1 MPLREGTHFLRHG
14 DLLFSSD
21 LVQCRMDGVPN
32 IQSFSLSGDAPDV
45 LLPNDR
51 SAATPVR
58 CALAILSCRAASQDH
73 CSAALEI
80 SRFFAEGRGR
90 TGHSLEVLPDEDE
103 HPRPMGEAASD
114 VERLNALPY
123 GRRYVKIAWE
133 DGSVLWRAE
142 TILDGRPL
150 FEVIVAP
157 VADSGSVDEREAFD
171 PNSLGNW
178 SMVPAPCHLYWS
190 LSGRYE
196 NLDEG
201 ADSRAR
207 ALALCDEMNAC
218 LDMATP
224 VEVRRALDRL
234 HLKTAL
240 RTSDSSYIQRAAH
253 ATVEGLRCDETT
265 SPYIMLRELAG
276 MACEIEEQYPDK
288 AQTWLQP
295 IVAQALDG
303 ADEDVSAHLRRLV
316 SPIVNNKWFDYGRL
330 VLDEAKRQGRAPRE
344 TIDAL
349 AEKLDISEKAVTLIP
364 ADPNEEPLSVR
375 RYLAQLDAEPRRGA
389 IDMNSVRCL
398 LEEGLAT
405 HFTDANDPTK
415 SALVEGVIRS
425 IRLSVG
431 EGPFCGDRDALVEA
445 VKSFSDIYLGVRRI
459 GTPVERVLA
468 TFLALSFCDVS
479 TPEDHEVLRSQYH
492 SLASDLESQ
501 VNALLKQYEL
511 TALVG
516 PNDVAQP
523 FAEHE
528 AIFRRYVADP
538 LWPPFKFPLTAT
550 ERTRLSAKLKLHL
563 EQTRPLFDEMS
574 DKVRYGGV
582 DERLKHRTVY
592 EIARV
597 AEHLMVEAAFLRRPG
612 YPGVSTQYRGRHGF
626 TAVIDG
632 PLYEEGDRARER
644 FKAMKYFHLG
654 HRLEEV
660 VRAERDLAKPPR
672 QTDNAQ
678 EDPPGEHGP

>member
-1 MPLREGTHFLRHG
+1 
-14 DLLFSSD
+14 
-21 LVQCRMDGVPN
+21 
-32 IQSFSLSGDAPDV
+32 
-45 LLPNDR
+45 
-51 SAATPVR
+51 
-58 CALAILSCRAASQDH
+58 
-73 CSAALEI
+73 
-80 SRFFAEGRGR
+80 
-90 TGHSLEVLPDEDE
+90 
-103 HPRPMGEAASD
+103 MGEAASD

-468 TFLALSFCDVS
+468 TFLALSSAMSQRPRTTRYCAVS
-479 TPEDHEVLRSQYH
+479 ITASRPTSNHRS
-492 SLASDLESQ
+492 
-501 VNALLKQYEL
+501 
-511 TALVG
+511 
-516 PNDVAQP
+516 
-523 FAEHE
+523 
-528 AIFRRYVADP
+528 
-538 LWPPFKFPLTAT
+538 
-550 ERTRLSAKLKLHL
+550 TRS
-563 EQTRPLFDEMS
+563 
-574 DKVRYGGV
+574 
-582 DERLKHRTVY
+582 
-592 EIARV
+592 
-597 AEHLMVEAAFLRRPG
+597 
-612 YPGVSTQYRGRHGF
+612 
-626 TAVIDG
+626 
-632 PLYEEGDRARER
+632 
-644 FKAMKYFHLG
+644 
-654 HRLEEV
+654 
-660 VRAERDLAKPPR
+660 
-672 QTDNAQ
+672 
-678 EDPPGEHGP
+678 